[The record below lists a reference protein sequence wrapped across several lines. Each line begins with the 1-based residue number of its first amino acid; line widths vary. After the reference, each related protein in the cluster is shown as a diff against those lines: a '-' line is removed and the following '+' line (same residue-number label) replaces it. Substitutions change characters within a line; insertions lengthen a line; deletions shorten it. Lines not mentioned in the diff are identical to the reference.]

1 MKYLSWTY
9 VDAQTGIPCLAAPMR
24 HGPANPAVPGLQ
36 FGFALESRY
45 PTPHPVFYGTCPADT
60 PPEALA
66 LPGVLGVI
74 SEADYQQA
82 LAGEMTARRSK
93 LVVTMRQARRA
104 LLDAGLLDQVD
115 AAIAAIAD
123 ATERKQ
129 AAIDWEYATQV
140 ERLWPWVQTLGVALG
155 LTDDE
160 LDALFVQAAT
170 L

>member
-9 VDAQTGIPCLAAPMR
+9 VDAQTGIPCLIAPTR
-24 HGPANPAVPGLQ
+24 NGPANPAVAGLA

-45 PTPHPVFYGTCPADT
+45 PTAYPVFYGTCADDADT
-60 PPEALA
+60 S
-66 LPGVLGVI
+66 LPGVLEVLDQAGY
-74 SEADYQQA
+74 EAA
-82 LAGEMTARRSK
+82 LAGEMTARRAK

-123 ATERKQ
+123 ATERRQ
-129 AAIDWEYATQV
+129 AEIDWEYATTV
-140 ERLWPWVQTLGVALG
+140 ERLWPWVQTLGAALE
-155 LTDDE
+155 LSE
-160 LDALFVQAAT
+160 AQLDALFEQAAT

>member
-9 VDAQTGIPCLAAPMR
+9 VDAKTGIPCLIAPTR
-24 HGPANPAVPGLQ
+24 NGPANPAVAGLA

-45 PTPHPVFYGTCPADT
+45 PTAYPVFYGTCADDADT
-60 PPEALA
+60 S
-66 LPGVLGVI
+66 LPGVLEVI
-74 SEADYQQA
+74 DQAGYEAA
-82 LAGEMTARRSK
+82 LAGEMTARRAK

-123 ATERKQ
+123 ATERRQ
-129 AAIDWEYATQV
+129 AEIDWEYATTV
-140 ERLWPWVQTLGVALG
+140 ERLWPWVQTLGAALG
-155 LTDDE
+155 LSAED
-160 LDALFVQAAT
+160 LDALFEQAAT